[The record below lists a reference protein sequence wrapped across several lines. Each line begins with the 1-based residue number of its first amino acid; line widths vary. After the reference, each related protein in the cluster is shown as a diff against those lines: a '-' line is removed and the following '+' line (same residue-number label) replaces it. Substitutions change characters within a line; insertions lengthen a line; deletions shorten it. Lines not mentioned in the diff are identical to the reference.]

1 MRTLLIALTA
11 ALLLAACADE
21 LPSAPSQPPPADLSE
36 IEQAAAKL
44 REWLDTVPSVQL
56 EISAVSDGGQRRW
69 YGREITELTATA
81 MITDDRFYIAVYR
94 PLRDLPD
101 QPPLRTETLVVADR
115 RYYRPHGV
123 NAWLSRPLTQAQRS
137 ASSVVTP
144 AGVATIAWAQLP
156 NVSLT
161 RIRDAGRAVWLI
173 EYEVK
178 GELADQRPDLASPI
192 AARIFAELPVD
203 IESPHITTLL
213 TSVRLWLD
221 SDSGAPLRT
230 ETLRQFNED
239 GRIIEVSTTISL
251 TAWGSLLKLPRPEP
265 LALVQDYWELTQAA
279 LPPVVRYR
287 STDTGAI
294 NRLRR
299 TREEWF
305 VDGRTETIVQQAAVT
320 LHGERR
326 TLSREAEI
334 NADVDQ
340 LPLSLAQIYPFFELT
355 QVTMNEYGE
364 FESLLELRMEGE
376 ALEALQ
382 ELAVSVVQ
390 SQLGELLNSPPA
402 VLSVERLDAAAR
414 LGYSGVVFGGML
426 SADATTADGPLELEI
441 DLRVTSIDRDDLN

>member
-11 ALLLAACADE
+11 ALLLVACADE
-21 LPSAPSQPPPADLSE
+21 LPSAPSQPPRADLSE

-44 REWLDTVPSVQL
+44 REWLDAVPSVQL

-69 YGREITELTATA
+69 YGQEITEITATA

-101 QPPLRTETLVVADR
+101 QPPQRTETLVIADR
-115 RYYRPHGV
+115 QYDRWPGV
-123 NAWLSRPLTQAQRS
+123 NAWLSRPLTQARRS
-137 ASSVVTP
+137 ASPVVTP
-144 AGVATIAWAQLP
+144 AAVATTTWAQLP

-178 GELADQRPDLASPI
+178 GELADQRPDLASLI

-203 IESPHITTLL
+203 IESPHIAAVL

-251 TAWGSLLKLPRPEP
+251 AAWGSLLKLPRPEP
-265 LALVQDYWELTQAA
+265 LVQDYWELIQAA
-279 LPPVVRYR
+279 LPSVVRYR

-294 NRLRR
+294 NMLRR
-299 TREEWF
+299 THEEWF
-305 VDGRTETIVQQAAVT
+305 VDGRTETIVQEAAVT

-326 TLSREAEI
+326 ILSREAEI